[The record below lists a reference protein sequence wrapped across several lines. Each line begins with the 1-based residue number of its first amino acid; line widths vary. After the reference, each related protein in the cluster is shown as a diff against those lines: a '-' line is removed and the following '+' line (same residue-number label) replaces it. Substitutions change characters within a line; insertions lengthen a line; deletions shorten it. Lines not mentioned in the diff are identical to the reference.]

1 MWLDLLMFIR
11 KNKEIGG
18 FGKVYLSHLTS
29 DVAKQNVNN
38 IYVWG
43 LINCV
48 ELWMVNRPSF
58 FIAKNRLFDVY
69 SLVDKYCHY
78 STIYYKNSYHG
89 LK

>member
-38 IYVWG
+38 SKFTIIVYN
-43 LINCV
+43 IN
-48 ELWMVNRPSF
+48 NRRNLYER
-58 FIAKNRLFDVY
+58 K
-69 SLVDKYCHY
+69 
-78 STIYYKNSYHG
+78 
-89 LK
+89 

>member
-18 FGKVYLSHLTS
+18 FGKVYLSQLKS

-43 LINCV
+43 L
-48 ELWMVNRPSF
+48 
-58 FIAKNRLFDVY
+58 
-69 SLVDKYCHY
+69 
-78 STIYYKNSYHG
+78 
-89 LK
+89 